1 MLARAEVISTFHWRR
16 ICFQTHSY
24 GVDRPHLKNSFRT
37 RSPDLTDHRRI
48 TSNLTYVGLSIELPH
63 DIAANFPPGQAKEG
77 TPEGTPDKS
86 NSVFYNLILEVSSYH
101 FCYILF
107 IKSEW
112 ISSIHTQGKR
122 VTPEYKYQKAGI
134 TEGHLR
140 GCLPKWDIPVEE
152 LSKGNYTSGGTFTG
166 KLENECSQFEIGNKT
181 DSYCLYAHYF

>member
-24 GVDRPHLKNSFRT
+24 GVDRPHLKNSFRA